1 MDMKIYP
8 DCTFI
13 NCEQRS
19 PEWFTARKGLLT
31 ASQFGDWLT
40 DFVPKMKMTI
50 EEIKAELSQLGI
62 SFPPK
67 GLKADYERL
76 LPNPENYYQ
85 LSESYKS
92 ARLTSAAKC
101 LAEFAGYPDPPP
113 FETDDMRRGTEM
125 EPIARNC
132 FMELTGLAV
141 EEVGFAKGN
150 GWFGCSP
157 DGIIPGSLSGL
168 EIKCPRPSKLI
179 QYCELGGLPDDYRA
193 QVHGCMAVSGATSWH
208 FFAFF
213 PGFPSHH
220 FLVERDEYTEQIK
233 EGLTAYSEYF
243 QGLADRMMNRQNAEP
258 IHGEKDA

>member
-1 MDMKIYP
+1 MNKIYP

-19 PEWFTARKGLLT
+19 PEWFDARKGLLT

-40 DFVPKMKMTI
+40 KSGKV
-50 EEIKAELSQLGI
+50 AE
-62 SFPPK
+62 K
-67 GLKADYERL
+67 
-76 LPNPENYYQ
+76 
-85 LSESYKS
+85 
-92 ARLTSAAKC
+92 ARLTAAAKC

-157 DGIIPGSLSGL
+157 DGIIPGSRSGL

-179 QYCELGGLPDDYRA
+179 QYVELGGLPDEYKA

-220 FLVERDEYTEQIK
+220 FIVERDEYTEQIK
-233 EGLTAYSEYF
+233 DGLTAYSEYF
-243 QGLADRMMNRQNAEP
+243 QGLADRMMRRSN
-258 IHGEKDA
+258 